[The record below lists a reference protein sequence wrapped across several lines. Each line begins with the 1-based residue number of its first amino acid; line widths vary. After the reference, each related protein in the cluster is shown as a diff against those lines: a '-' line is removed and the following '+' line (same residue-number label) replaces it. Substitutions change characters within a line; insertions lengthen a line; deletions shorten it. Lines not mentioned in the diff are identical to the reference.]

1 MPMRLVTLATFPS
14 PIEAALARNILAE
27 AGIRAEA
34 TELATASTWSGMIG
48 GVKLLVDEAELE
60 RARDLLDEALSRPLD
75 GDDEPDEHDEYETN
89 DTADSDFAENL
100 ADHSPPAGHPAWIC
114 AACGVRVSI
123 EESRCWSCGAT
134 PTGEPNPYF
143 IRGDSVQAGRSRE
156 LAPDHIVPEDLADT
170 VNRAWLAALLG
181 LPLLPLAHLY
191 SAWLLWSVADHAS
204 HLQGQTR
211 RRFYVA
217 FAVDIVVLGLLI
229 MLIVSM
235 IRA

>member
-48 GVKLLVDEAELE
+48 GVKLLVDEVDLE
-60 RARDLLDEALSRPLD
+60 RARELLDEALSRPLD
-75 GDDEPDEHDEYETN
+75 GDDEPDEHDQYETN
-89 DTADSDFAENL
+89 DTADSDFAESL
-100 ADHSPPAGHPAWIC
+100 ADHSPPARHPAWIC
-114 AACGVRVSI
+114 PACGVHVSI

-134 PTGEPNPYF
+134 PTGEQNPYF

-156 LAPDHIVPEDLADT
+156 PSPERLVPDDLADT
-170 VNRAWLAALLG
+170 INRAWMAACLG
-181 LPLLPLAHLY
+181 LPLLPLAHFY
-191 SAWLLWSVADHAS
+191 SAWLLWSVAEYAS
-204 HLQGQTR
+204 HLQGNTK

-217 FAVDIVVLGLLI
+217 FAIDVIVLGLLT
-229 MLIVSM
+229 MLIVSLM
-235 IRA
+235 QA